1 MNGPANYMK
10 TKSFIGFCLL
20 VLCFPSAV
28 FAAEIFFDTSEK
40 SIAQGEEFLVHIRVD
55 TEGDAVNAIAGMLN
69 FPSNLFSIQS
79 VSDGNS
85 VLNFWIEKPESSS
98 AQTESLRFSGMTPG
112 GFKGKEALL
121 FSMIVRAE
129 QSGSGSFSMTDVQTL
144 RNDGKGSSVST
155 TVIPLSVDISSSFG
169 SSTVRFSSARD
180 DIAPED
186 FNPLI
191 AHDPTLFDGRY
202 FLVFSTQDKGSG
214 ISSYAVREGRWGQYK
229 NAKSPYLL
237 QNQSLRKKIFVKAI
251 DNEGNEKVASVDPR
265 GWIVRYLFHGI
276 FGIVIVGIAIMVYSL
291 WRKKI
296 S

>member
-10 TKSFIGFCLL
+10 TKLFIGFCLL

-28 FAAEIFFDTSEK
+28 FAAEIFFDTNVK
-40 SIAQGEEFLVHIRVD
+40 SIAQGEEFLVHVRID
-55 TEGDAVNAIAGMLN
+55 TEGDAVNAIAGTLN
-69 FPSNLFSIQS
+69 FPSNLFSIRS

-98 AQTESLRFSGMTPG
+98 VQAGTLRFSGMTPG
-112 GFKGKEALL
+112 GFKGGEVLL
-121 FSMIVRAE
+121 FSMIVKAE
-129 QSGSGSFSMTDVQTL
+129 HFGSGSFSMTDVQTL
-144 RNDGKGSSVST
+144 RNDGKGSSVNT
-155 TVIPLSVDISSSFG
+155 AITPLSMDISSSFG
-169 SSTVRFSSARD
+169 SSTAHFSLVQD
-180 DIAPED
+180 NVPPED

-191 AHDPTLFDGRY
+191 AHDATLFDGKY

-214 ISSYAVREGRWGQYK
+214 ISSYAVREGRWSHYK
-229 NAKSPYLL
+229 NAESPYLL

-265 GWIVRYLFHGI
+265 GWIVRYLFLGI